1 MSSPSSEELPSL
13 TTFFVFKFRKEIPL
27 ITKWYINMIIMAI
40 TLNKSQFILLYTTLL
55 LAIISFWGY
64 SQTMWIWKRRFPK
77 SSYIIL
83 VYSNLYR
90 VNIWGNLQ
98 KMVHVFC
105 EFPHLNSDLV
115 HNRFFTIYFLHNAL
129 SFFRFYI
136 PAFQG
141 KKYSK
146 QHTRML

>member
-1 MSSPSSEELPSL
+1 
-13 TTFFVFKFRKEIPL
+13 
-27 ITKWYINMIIMAI
+27 MIIMAI
-40 TLNKSQFILLYTTLL
+40 TLNKSQFILLYHNFTTRHHFLL
-55 LAIISFWGY
+55 GVF
-64 SQTMWIWKRRFPK
+64 TNHVIWKGRFPK

-105 EFPHLNSDLV
+105 EFPHLNADLV

>member
-1 MSSPSSEELPSL
+1 
-13 TTFFVFKFRKEIPL
+13 
-27 ITKWYINMIIMAI
+27 MIIMAI

-64 SQTMWIWKRRFPK
+64 SQTMWIWKGRFPK

-105 EFPHLNSDLV
+105 EFPHLNADLV
-115 HNRFFTIYFLHNAL
+115 HNRFFTTYIFFAHGICILTGVFMAVFMVRNCVVCTIYFEGTIAE
-129 SFFRFYI
+129 F
-136 PAFQG
+136 
-141 KKYSK
+141 
-146 QHTRML
+146 